1 MMGSPV
7 FISYR
12 RSDVA
17 IARAL
22 AKLLTSFG
30 QQVFLDVNS
39 IGLGARWEEEIENA
53 LYRANTLLVLWSRS
67 AQGSEYMQREIAGI
81 RKGECK
87 VVPVRLDGSPL
98 PPELEASN
106 ALEIPAHLMWLGRVS
121 ELVRDGRM
129 SHADAVAQLGEELKK
144 DGIDLTPAQQR
155 RAAAYA
161 QSVSGGAG
169 AVSGVVAL
177 ILWWLRR
184 GLQWIPTAPTLA
196 TLLLLGGAS
205 YVAAYPPTRAEDSP
219 PSSSG
224 RPDLTALRPDPDQV
238 CKEIR
243 SCTGSATPAATDP
256 SPEAAPRADWQA
268 AIQRQLRTLADTQEK
283 FQAEQQKLA
292 AAQAE
297 FLKRLDGLG
306 RCPVRLPGAPNA
318 VPASTDAPATSSPVF
333 STSGLAAPVREVPAS
348 TLRSPV
354 ATQATEPGTETMI
367 H

>member
-1 MMGSPV
+1 MVGSPV

-17 IARAL
+17 VARAL

-67 AQGSEYMQREIAGI
+67 AQGSQYMQREIAGI

-87 VVPVRLDGSPL
+87 VIPVRLDGSPL
-98 PPELEASN
+98 PPELEADN

-129 SHADAVAQLGEELKK
+129 SHAEAVAQLGQELKK

-161 QSVSGGAG
+161 RSVSGWAG
-169 AVSGVVAL
+169 GVSGVMAL

-184 GLQWIPTAPTLA
+184 GLQWIPGAPSVAT
-196 TLLLLGGAS
+196 TLLLLGGAT
-205 YVAAYPPTRAEDSP
+205 YVAAFPPTRGEEA
-219 PSSSG
+219 SSSTRG
-224 RPDLTALRPDPDQV
+224 GPDLTSLRPDPELV

-243 SCTGSATPAATDP
+243 NCASDATPPATDQSKDTATRP
-256 SPEAAPRADWQA
+256 DWQA

-283 FQAEQQKLA
+283 VQAEQQKLA
-292 AAQAE
+292 VAQAD

-306 RCPVRLPGAPNA
+306 RCPVRLPGAPNT
-318 VPASTDAPATSSPVF
+318 VPGSTDAAPSSPPVF
-333 STSGLAAPVREVPAS
+333 STADLVREIPAK
-348 TLRSPV
+348 THLPV
-354 ATQATEPGTETMI
+354 AAQATESEPAPI
-367 H
+367 R